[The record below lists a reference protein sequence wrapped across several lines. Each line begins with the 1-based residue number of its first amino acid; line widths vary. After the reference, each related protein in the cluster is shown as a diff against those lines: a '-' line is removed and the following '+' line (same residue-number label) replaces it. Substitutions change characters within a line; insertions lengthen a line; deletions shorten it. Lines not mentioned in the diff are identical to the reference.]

1 MAWMPLAAAAM
12 NSASNAAKTAPA
24 GPSGADGVFGGS
36 NFAFDNSGWN
46 VSFPGST
53 ISSSAT
59 KSTDQSAGTGVGAAS
74 GVGSEIDY
82 IKYGLV
88 LVALVALWKISKSKK
103 K

>member
-1 MAWMPLAAAAM
+1 MAWVPLAAAAM
-12 NSASNAAKTAPA
+12 NSAATASKAAPA

-36 NFAFDNSGWN
+36 NFSFDNTGWN

-53 ISSSAT
+53 ITSSST
-59 KSTDQSAGTGVGAAS
+59 KSTDQSAGTGVGTPAFANA
-74 GVGSEIDY
+74 DY